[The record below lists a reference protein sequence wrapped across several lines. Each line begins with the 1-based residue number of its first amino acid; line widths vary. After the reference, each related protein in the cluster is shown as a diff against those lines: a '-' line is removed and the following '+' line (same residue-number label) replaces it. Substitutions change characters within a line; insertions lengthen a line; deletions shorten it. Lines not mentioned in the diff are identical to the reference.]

1 MRRFFNGILVGS
13 LLGGMISLLANGNL
27 KPQRKKMMKKSRKL
41 TKQASRVLEGVTQDV
56 TSLMKKR

>member
-56 TSLMKKR
+56 TRLMKKR